1 MADLNIVDII
11 VLLIGVF
18 LVTVF
23 GVVPLAMAS
32 FAILRTLAAVLI
44 MPPVALYEYVKGNI
58 R

>member
-11 VLLIGVF
+11 VMLIGVF

-23 GVVPLAMAS
+23 GIIPLGMAS
-32 FAILRTLAAVLI
+32 FVILRTLAAVII
-44 MPPVALYEYVKGNI
+44 MPPVALYEYLRGNI

>member
-1 MADLNIVDII
+1 MDNLTIIDII

-23 GVVPLAMAS
+23 GVIPLAMAA
-32 FAILRTLAAVLI
+32 FVTLRTLIAILI
-44 MPPVALYEYVKGNI
+44 MPPVALYEYLRGNI